1 MYISCPFNP
10 NFIYAKYFNPNKKVY
25 SYNSMDFFF
34 NAIFLICND
43 VQCDYD
49 VDYQASV
56 YSLKSQLDS
65 FTMIYLEI
73 Y

>member
-1 MYISCPFNP
+1 MLNISNQIKSYIVRMLWK
-10 NFIYAKYFNPNKKVY
+10 ILI
-25 SYNSMDFFF
+25 F